1 MTRDELVEE
10 LLPITRDFIN
20 QKRLS
25 DAGCRTM
32 LRFLLTKIELS
43 KLHQPTVIS
52 AVCDNIWCEDG
63 KVNVYGNDWQDCPKC
78 RDKQTEL

>member
-32 LRFLLTKIELS
+32 LRILLIKIELS
-43 KLHQPTVIS
+43 KLHQPTVS
-52 AVCDNIWCEDG
+52 GAVCEHQNTSIKPTWQVGSSTKVCDDCG
-63 KVNVYGNDWQDCPKC
+63 K
-78 RDKQTEL
+78 EL

>member
-1 MTRDELVEE
+1 MTKDELVEE

-32 LRFLLTKIELS
+32 LRTLLTKIELS
-43 KLHQPTVIS
+43 KLHQPTVS
-52 AVCDNIWCEDG
+52 VEA
-63 KVNVYGNDWQDCPKC
+63 KNDAGMEGHENGCTCWMCNDLRGTKFA
-78 RDKQTEL
+78 